1 MQTQIRLL
9 SEQSLLFLAFILHLL
24 DVLLPYEVFIKLDLH
39 LFSMLPLKSYHTRI
53 FITESKFRK
62 QQKQR
67 PISAGLRKSRDRSQG
82 NRDKNDDKLYN
93 LVEHRLPRKGI
104 QELLQG

>member
-24 DVLLPYEVFIKLDLH
+24 DVLLHYDLFIKLNLH
-39 LFSMLPLKSYHTRI
+39 LYSTLPLKYYHKRI
-53 FITESKFRK
+53 FKIDFKFRK

-67 PISAGLRKSRDRSQG
+67 PVSAGLRKSRDHSQG